1 MAEVEAVP
9 PAAAV
14 EAAAAVADAVDDY
27 KKPILR
33 EWPKKAGWSGHAPH
47 HPFLTIVKINIL
59 IT

>member
-33 EWPKKAGWSGHAPH
+33 EWPKKAGWCGLHRITL
-47 HPFLTIVKINIL
+47 FLL
-59 IT
+59 S